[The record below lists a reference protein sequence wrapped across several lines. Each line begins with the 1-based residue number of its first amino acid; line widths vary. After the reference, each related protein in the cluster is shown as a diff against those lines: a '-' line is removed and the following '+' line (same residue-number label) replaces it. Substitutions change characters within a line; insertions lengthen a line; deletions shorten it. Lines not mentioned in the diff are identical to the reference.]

1 VGCDWGGDHASA
13 NCLALSFVSRSCL
26 RISAKL
32 SWMPFFEKG
41 ISMKKVFLVS
51 GSFLLLMVQPSLAQ
65 DAAMKICGE
74 KWQAAKA
81 SGSTQGAT
89 WPKFLA
95 ECRSNLP
102 AVPTQA
108 EKPAPKPVVDPQPG
122 RKVAGA
128 PVFPAVISSKFAD
141 LRPAQARQ
149 KTCSE
154 QYQSNKA
161 TGGNAGLNWLEKG
174 GGYWS
179 QCNKKLKGV

>member
-1 VGCDWGGDHASA
+1 
-13 NCLALSFVSRSCL
+13 
-26 RISAKL
+26 
-32 SWMPFFEKG
+32 
-41 ISMKKVFLVS
+41 MKKALLIA
-51 GSFLLLMVQPSLAQ
+51 GSFLLLLMQPSLAQ

-81 SGSTQGAT
+81 SGATHGAS

-102 AVPTQA
+102 NEPTQA
-108 EKPAPKPVVDPQPG
+108 KKPAPTPIVDPQQG
-122 RKVAGA
+122 SKVAGG
-128 PVFPAVISSKFAD
+128 PVFPTGMSSKFAD

>member
-1 VGCDWGGDHASA
+1 MGAGV
-13 NCLALSFVSRSCL
+13 
-26 RISAKL
+26 
-32 SWMPFFEKG
+32 FEKG
-41 ISMKKVFLVS
+41 IFMKKFFWVC
-51 GSFLLLMVQPSLAQ
+51 GSSLLLMMQPASAQ

-74 KWQAAKA
+74 KWQATKA
-81 SGSTQGAT
+81 SGATQGAT

-102 AVPTQA
+102 ATPAQA
-108 EKPAPKPVVDPQPG
+108 EKPAPKPLVDPKQG
-122 RKVAGA
+122 SKVAGA
-128 PVFPAVISSKFAD
+128 PVFPVGVSSKFAD

-154 QYQSNKA
+154 QYQANKA
-161 TGGNAGLNWLEKG
+161 SGGNAGLNWLEKG

>member
-1 VGCDWGGDHASA
+1 MFKG
-13 NCLALSFVSRSCL
+13 LI
-26 RISAKL
+26 ISGA
-32 SWMPFFEKG
+32 
-41 ISMKKVFLVS
+41 
-51 GSFLLLMVQPSLAQ
+51 FLLLIVQPSLAQ

-81 SGSTQGAT
+81 SGATNGAT

-95 ECRSNLP
+95 DCRSNLP
-102 AVPTQA
+102 APAATAPASAPAQVG
-108 EKPAPKPVVDPQPG
+108 KPNPKPVSDPPASA
-122 RKVAGA
+122 KLAGT
-128 PVFPAVISSKFAD
+128 PIFPSVISAKFAE

-149 KTCSE
+149 KTCSA
-154 QYQSNKA
+154 QYQANKS

>member
-1 VGCDWGGDHASA
+1 MPY
-13 NCLALSFVSRSCL
+13 FV
-26 RISAKL
+26 
-32 SWMPFFEKG
+32 KG
-41 ISMKKVFLVS
+41 ISMFKGLIVS
-51 GSFLLLMVQPSLAQ
+51 GTFLLLIVQPGLAQ

-81 SGSTQGAT
+81 SGATNGAT

-95 ECRSNLP
+95 DCRSNLLAP
-102 AVPTQA
+102 AVTPPASAPAQVG
-108 EKPAPKPVVDPQPG
+108 KPNPKPVSVPPASA
-122 RKVAGA
+122 KLAGV
-128 PVFPAVISSKFAD
+128 PIFPSVISAKFAE

-149 KTCSE
+149 KTCSA
-154 QYQSNKA
+154 QYQANKT

>member
-1 VGCDWGGDHASA
+1 M
-13 NCLALSFVSRSCL
+13 F
-26 RISAKL
+26 
-32 SWMPFFEKG
+32 KG
-41 ISMKKVFLVS
+41 LIVS
-51 GSFLLLMVQPSLAQ
+51 GVFVLLIAQPSLAQ

-81 SGSTQGAT
+81 SGSTNGAT

-95 ECRSNLP
+95 DCRSSLP
-102 AVPTQA
+102 AAPASAPAVAPA
-108 EKPAPKPVVDPQPG
+108 SAPAPAGKPNSKPAIDLPASA
-122 RKVAGA
+122 KVAGA
-128 PVFPAVISSKFAD
+128 PIFPPAVSAKFAE

-154 QYQSNKA
+154 QYQANKT